1 MNCSGGTSA
10 PPAPPTPTG
19 VTLNYTSSS
28 TVRTSWTPSTGATS
42 YRVTIGRYDPGLLSW
57 SSTTTTTT
65 QTYLDTYNSLTTGYS
80 QWRASVQALNANGSS
95 AWSAYVYWDG

>member
-1 MNCSGGTSA
+1 MSCSGGTSA
-10 PPAPPTPTG
+10 PPAPATPTG

-28 TVRTSWTPSTGATS
+28 NVRTSWTPSTGATS
-42 YRVTIGRYDPGLLSW
+42 YRVTIGRYNPAIPNW

-65 QTYLDTYNSLTTGYS
+65 QTYLDTYNSQGGYT